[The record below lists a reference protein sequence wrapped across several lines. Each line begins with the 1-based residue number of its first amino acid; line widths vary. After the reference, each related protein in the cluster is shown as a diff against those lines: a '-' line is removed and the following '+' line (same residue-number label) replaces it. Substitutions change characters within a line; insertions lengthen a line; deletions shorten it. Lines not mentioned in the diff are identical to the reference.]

1 MILVTGA
8 TGLVGAHLV
17 LHLLENGEENVRAL
31 YRNPKNIEKTILSTL
46 KQNYKNINYIVIDGG
61 STDGTIEIINKYKEA
76 IDLII
81 SEPDEG
87 IYDAMNK
94 GIKFATGDVIGILNS
109 DDLYFDESILS
120 NIADCFIKN
129 PNLDLIYGDLVYVKQ
144 NDVSKIVRYWKSGK
158 YHRNYFEY
166 GSVPAHP
173 TLFIAKRIYD
183 EIDLFNLDYKLA
195 SDYEFMLKLFKKR
208 SYNFLY
214 LNKIFV
220 KMRLGGVTSKNLK
233 NRIIQNKEISRAW
246 KDNNLV
252 LPIYFFPLRL
262 FKKLLQYFQ

>member
-1 MILVTGA
+1 MIKISIITVVFNNETYIQDCIDSIKSQDF
-8 TGLVGAHLV
+8 
-17 LHLLENGEENVRAL
+17 N
-31 YRNPKNIEKTILSTL
+31 NIE
-46 KQNYKNINYIVIDGG
+46 YIIIDGG
-61 STDGTIEIINKYKEA
+61 STDGTIEIIKNNLDS
-76 IDLII
+76 INLFI
-81 SEPDEG
+81 SEPDNG
-87 IYDAMNK
+87 LYDAMNK

-109 DDLYFDESILS
+109 DDLYFDENILS
-120 NIADCFIKN
+120 NIADCFITN

-144 NDVSKIVRYWKSGK
+144 NDVTKIVRYWKSEK

-195 SDYEFMLKLFKKR
+195 SDYEFMLKLFKKK
-208 SYNFLY
+208 SYNLLY

-220 KMRLGGVTSKNLK
+220 KMRLGGVTSKNFK

-252 LPIYFFPLRL
+252 LPFYFFPLRL

>member
-1 MILVTGA
+1 MIKISIITVVFNNETYIQDCIDSIKSQ
-8 TGLVGAHLV
+8 VF
-17 LHLLENGEENVRAL
+17 N
-31 YRNPKNIEKTILSTL
+31 NIE
-46 KQNYKNINYIVIDGG
+46 YIIIDGG
-61 STDGTIEIINKYKEA
+61 STDRTIEIIKNNLDS
-76 IDLII
+76 INLFI
-81 SEPDEG
+81 SEPDNG
-87 IYDAMNK
+87 LYDAMNK